1 MDNPYFNRAM
11 KRIQSIKDELT
22 NLEFDHL
29 NTFLEGVCEIEPPKY
44 RHVNGKIQP
53 DLVMVKRKDKTFTYD
68 FGNIYYESTDEIQ
81 HVKFWMDNGTFKAR
95 RSERLPKDENVF
107 LSIPI
112 HRSVAQDIVPLYR
125 MKHQRISEYMDYI
138 NDRRRMAYN
147 LPIQKVRLSVN
158 GKVSPTMFFHFLTR
172 SNGSST

>member
-1 MDNPYFNRAM
+1 MDNPHFNRAM
-11 KRIQSIKDELT
+11 KRAQSIKDELT
-22 NLEFDHL
+22 NLEPDHL
-29 NTFLEGVCEIEPPKY
+29 SSFLEGICEIEPPKY

-53 DLVMVKRKDKTFTYD
+53 ELVMVKRKDNTFTYD
-68 FGNIYYESTDEIQ
+68 LGNIYYNELDMIQ
-81 HVKFWMDNGTFKAR
+81 HVELWIVNGAFRVR
-95 RSERLPKDENVF
+95 RSEELPRDEGNF

-112 HRSVAQDIVPLYR
+112 YRFIAQDMVSLYKV
-125 MKHQRISEYMDYI
+125 KHQRISEYMDYI

-158 GKVSPTMFFHFLTR
+158 GKVSPTMFFHFSTR